1 MDKTGGMKILQVLP
15 ALEQGGVER
24 GTLEIAAAL
33 TAAGISN
40 AVASAGGRLVHV
52 LDELGVEHLTLPLDR
67 KNPFALRSC
76 AKMLADY
83 CEKEGV
89 TLMHVRSRA
98 PAWAVKWASKKCGVK
113 WIATF
118 HGVYG
123 TSPGFLKLPYNRVML
138 GGERTIAVSDYV
150 RRHILDTYG
159 GVDPEKVVLVHR
171 GADTD
176 VFRPDAVPRDVAE
189 AKKTVQYGFE
199 SGRPVIT
206 LPGRL
211 TRWKG
216 QEVFIEALSLM
227 RNHRYGVLVLGS
239 DQGRTDYSDR
249 LRTKAGKLPDETRVV
264 FRDHTSEMPVVYA
277 LSDIVVNASSAQPE
291 AFGRT
296 IPEAQASGCLVLAT
310 AHGGAC
316 ETVKDG
322 ETGFLVPPGDA
333 KAMAAKL
340 DEMLEMS
347 AEAKAKMRA
356 AAIASVR
363 AEFSTAKM
371 CERTIALYRELHV
384 ETPG

>member
-1 MDKTGGMKILQVLP
+1 MKILQVLP

-24 GTLEIAAAL
+24 GTVEIARAL
-33 TAAGISN
+33 VAAGIPN
-40 AVASAGGRLVHV
+40 AVASAGGRLVKV
-52 LDELGVEHLTLPLDR
+52 LDELGVEHVELPLDR
-67 KNPFALRSC
+67 KNPFVLRRC
-76 AKMLADY
+76 ASRLAEY
-83 CEKEGV
+83 CTQNGV

-123 TSPGFLKLPYNRVML
+123 TDPKFLKLPYNRVML
-138 GGERTIAVSDYV
+138 QGERTIAVSKYV
-150 RRHILDTYG
+150 RDHILATYSD
-159 GVDPEKVVLVHR
+159 VDPEKVILIHR
-171 GADTD
+171 GAETS

-189 AKKTVQYGFE
+189 SKKTQQYHFE
-199 SGRPVIT
+199 GDRPVIT
-206 LPGRL
+206 IPGRL

-216 QEVFIEALSLM
+216 QEVFLEALSMM

-239 DQGRTDYSDR
+239 DQGRREYSDG
-249 LRTKAGKLPDETRVV
+249 LRTMAGRLPDETRVV
-264 FRDHTSEMPVVYA
+264 FRDHTSQMPVVYA

-296 IPEAQASGCLVLAT
+296 VPEAQASGCLVLAT

-316 ETVKDG
+316 ETIKDG

-347 AEAKAKMRA
+347 EDAKARMRA
-356 AAIASVR
+356 ASVESVR
-363 AEFSTAKM
+363 TNFSTAKM
-371 CERTIALYRELHV
+371 CEKTLALYRELH
-384 ETPG
+384 EEGR

>member
-1 MDKTGGMKILQVLP
+1 MKILQVLP

-24 GTLEIAAAL
+24 GTLEIAQAL
-33 TAAGISN
+33 SAAGVPN
-40 AVASAGGRLVHV
+40 AVASASGRLVQA
-52 LDELGVEHLTLPLDR
+52 LDDLGVGHLELPLDR
-67 KNPFALRSC
+67 KNPFVLRRC
-76 AKMLADY
+76 AKRLAEY
-83 CEKEGV
+83 CRDEGV

-98 PAWAVKWASKKCGVK
+98 PAWAVKWASEMCGVK
-113 WIATF
+113 WMATF

-123 TSPGFLKLPYNRVML
+123 TSPKFLKIPYNHIML
-138 GGERTIAVSDYV
+138 KGERTVAVSNYV
-150 RRHILDTYG
+150 RQHILDTYKDA
-159 GVDPEKVVLVHR
+159 DPEKVVLIHR

-176 VFRPDAVPRDVAE
+176 VFRPDAVPQDIAE
-189 AKKTVQYGFE
+189 AKKTKQYGFE
-199 SGRPVIT
+199 KDYPVIT

-216 QEVFIEALSLM
+216 QEVFIEALGMM
-227 RNHRYGVLVLGS
+227 RNHRYGVLILGS
-239 DQGRTDYSDR
+239 DQGRTEYSDH
-249 LRTKAGKLPDETRVV
+249 LRTMAGRLPDETRVV
-264 FRDHTSEMPVVYA
+264 FRSNTSEIPVVYA

-296 IPEAQASGCLVLAT
+296 IPEAQASGRLVLAT

-347 AEAKAKMRA
+347 EAAKAKMRA
-356 AAIASVR
+356 AAVESVR
-363 AEFSTAKM
+363 NDFSTAKM
-371 CERTIALYRELHV
+371 CEKTLALYRELHG
-384 ETPG
+384 EKGACG

>member
-1 MDKTGGMKILQVLP
+1 MKILQVLP

-33 TAAGISN
+33 TAAGIPN
-40 AVASAGGRLVHV
+40 AVASAGGRLVHA
-52 LDELGVEHLTLPLDR
+52 LDELGVEHLPLPLDR
-67 KNPFALRSC
+67 KNPITLRCCAAAL
-76 AKMLADY
+76 AEY
-83 CEKEGV
+83 CREEGV

-98 PAWAVKWASKKCGVK
+98 PAWAVKWASKRCGVK
-113 WIATF
+113 WMATF

-123 TSPGFLKLPYNRVML
+123 TSPKFLKIPYNRVML
-138 GGERTIAVSDYV
+138 KGERTIAVSNYV
-150 RRHILDTYG
+150 RQHILATYK

-171 GADTD
+171 GADTN
-176 VFRPDAVPRDVAE
+176 VFRPDAVSRDVAE
-189 AKKTVQYGFE
+189 AKKTKQYGFE
-199 SGRPVIT
+199 KDYPVIT

-216 QEVFIEALSLM
+216 QEIFIEALGMM
-227 RNHRYGVLVLGS
+227 RNHRYGVLILGS
-239 DQGRTDYSDR
+239 DQGRTDYSDH
-249 LRTKAGKLPDETRVV
+249 LRTIAGRLPDETRVV
-264 FRDHTSEMPVVYA
+264 FRSHTSEIPVVYA
-277 LSDIVVNASSAQPE
+277 MSDIVVNASSAQPE

-347 AEAKAKMRA
+347 AETKSKMRA
-356 AAIASVR
+356 AAVESVR
-363 AEFSTAKM
+363 TDFSTAKM
-371 CERTIALYRELHV
+371 CEKTLAIYRELH
-384 ETPG
+384 EEEK